1 MPRVDAYLV
10 AGGKYHDINFARL
23 ELLKLMHADDDLRVC
38 VAENYHDI
46 EAIKAADF
54 LISYTCDVRP
64 TAEEEVVLNDFVASG
79 KRLFAL
85 HATNSII
92 EFTAEGVDCPRLCG
106 TLMETLGSQFISH
119 PEIEPY
125 EVEIVQPEHPLVA
138 GIEPFSTTD
147 ELYCSE
153 LHGELNVLMQTFYNG
168 TGGGF
173 VENDWQNDDP
183 RPVMYLHPV
192 GEGEVLYLTLGHA
205 RSKYDMQPVMD
216 EYPMVERGSWEVP
229 AYYELLRR
237 GINWAKEPTLK
248 SKS

>member
-1 MPRVDAYLV
+1 M
-10 AGGKYHDINFARL
+10 
-23 ELLKLMHADDDLRVC
+23 
-38 VAENYHDI
+38 
-46 EAIKAADF
+46 
-54 LISYTCDVRP
+54 
-64 TAEEEVVLNDFVASG
+64 
-79 KRLFAL
+79 
-85 HATNSII
+85 
-92 EFTAEGVDCPRLCG
+92 
-106 TLMETLGSQFISH
+106 
-119 PEIEPY
+119 
-125 EVEIVQPEHPLVA
+125 QPEHPLVA

>member
-1 MPRVDAYLV
+1 
-10 AGGKYHDINFARL
+10 
-23 ELLKLMHADDDLRVC
+23 
-38 VAENYHDI
+38 
-46 EAIKAADF
+46 
-54 LISYTCDVRP
+54 
-64 TAEEEVVLNDFVASG
+64 
-79 KRLFAL
+79 
-85 HATNSII
+85 
-92 EFTAEGVDCPRLCG
+92 
-106 TLMETLGSQFISH
+106 METLGSQFISH

-216 EYPMVERGSWEVP
+216 EYPVVERGSWEVP